1 MWPPLRDT
9 LFFAVYSHGHLPDCR
24 RITTLTLFSRCREG
38 MCLMRALVVK
48 DFTVS
53 LPISCQSDTTTIRS
67 SVLVMPLIFHT
78 VYNSR
83 RNFLTNSRLNHHLL
97 YSFACSQK
105 QLKQNVQIQNFYY
118 SLRLKTLKKIQLDHD
133 SN

>member
-1 MWPPLRDT
+1 MSVRYHNNT
-9 LFFAVYSHGHLPDCR
+9 LFCDSH
-24 RITTLTLFSRCREG
+24 
-38 MCLMRALVVK
+38 
-48 DFTVS
+48 
-53 LPISCQSDTTTIRS
+53 
-67 SVLVMPLIFHT
+67 MPLIFHT

-97 YSFACSQK
+97 YSFARSQK

-133 SN
+133 SRQQLGRVALKAGP